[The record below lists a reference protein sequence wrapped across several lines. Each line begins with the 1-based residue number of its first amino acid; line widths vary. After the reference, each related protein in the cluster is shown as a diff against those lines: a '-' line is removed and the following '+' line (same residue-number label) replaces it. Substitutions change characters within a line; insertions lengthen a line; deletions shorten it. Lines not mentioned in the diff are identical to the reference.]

1 MYKLVSKIIVLSV
14 LIIFLSLSGC
24 LSTFY
29 SPRIVE
35 PNTTIMGG
43 GVSGDYVYTY
53 GNINYGF
60 PAFGLF
66 TRRGYENGF
75 DAGLSINTNYLP
87 IGIEGSVRKQFDVP
101 FYIIDG
107 IVFELG
113 GNLGV
118 VHYGLAYSA
127 SFLYKDFGITIS
139 RQNLKGV
146 TAGIN
151 GFGPFSYNYQI
162 IENSLKVSY
171 VFKGSDSEYPVFFRV
186 YTVKYPESI
195 TSVYYPMIIYSNE
208 LNFDRIG
215 FSIGVGICFNI

>member
-1 MYKLVSKIIVLSV
+1 MRWISNLSIFCLAVL
-14 LIIFLSLSGC
+14 LITLSGC

-35 PNTTIMGG
+35 PNTTIIGG

-66 TRRGYENGF
+66 TRKGYENGF

-107 IVFELG
+107 IVLELG

-127 SFLYKDFGITIS
+127 NFLYKDFGITIS

-146 TAGIN
+146 IAGID
-151 GFGPFSYNYQI
+151 GFGPFSYYYQI

-171 VFKGSDSEYPVFFRV
+171 VFKGRDSEFPVFFRV
-186 YTVKYPESI
+186 YTAKDPESI

-215 FSIGVGICFNI
+215 YSLGVGISFDI